1 MHFAHA
7 NAYSPGSYLQ
17 LLKPLT
23 KEYRVIGMK
32 QRPLWP
38 NTDPKYLTNWEQ
50 LADDLI
56 LFLDQQK
63 LKEIVG
69 IGHSLGAVV
78 SVMAAKKRPDLFRR
92 LILLEPVLFP
102 QYFQWIFA
110 VVPIWLRQR
119 FIPVSKIANN
129 RKDQWPD
136 RETLFNSYRKKRIFR
151 DLSDLILNDWID
163 HGTFK
168 NVEGQLQLTF
178 PKAWESR
185 VYATVP
191 YVINDIFNLSIP
203 VHILRGEK
211 TNVISP
217 TIWQRIQQRLPKDHL
232 WELENASHLAPLEF
246 PMEVG
251 EWILAAADKK

>member
-1 MHFAHA
+1 M
-7 NAYSPGSYLQ
+7 
-17 LLKPLT
+17 
-23 KEYRVIGMK
+23 E

-38 NTDPKYLTNWEQ
+38 DSDAQYLKTWDQ

-56 LFLDQQK
+56 VFLDQQK
-63 LKEIVG
+63 LEQIVG
-69 IGHSLGAVV
+69 VGHSLGAVV
-78 SVMAAKKRPDLFRR
+78 SVLAARKRPDLFRR
-92 LILLEPVLFP
+92 LFLLEPVLFP

-119 FIPVSKIANN
+119 IIPVSKIANN

-136 RETLFNSYRKKRIFR
+136 RETLFNSYRQKKIFR
-151 DLSDLILNDWID
+151 DLSDSVLNDWID

-168 NVEGQLQLTF
+168 NKDGQLQLVF
-178 PKAWESR
+178 PKNWESR

-191 YVINDIFNLSIP
+191 YVVEDIFNLPIA

-217 TIWQRIQQRLPKDHL
+217 AMWQRIKNKMTDQRL
-232 WELENASHLAPLEF
+232 WELENSTHLAPLEF
-246 PMEVG
+246 PDRVG
-251 EWILAAADKK
+251 QWILESAGEKYNN